1 MPVFHASS
9 CVLSVF
15 PPYYEVTGE
24 SKYVELDDIVGYY
37 RKTSQSNEVHHYPRQ
52 PIFKK
57 VSADMFLLQ
66 EPDTGDWIFA
76 EDFQGQIV
84 RARQAL
90 ANYQRYPDNTM
101 TKWKLANGF
110 WKTDIN
116 VTARQKAPNVNENE
130 TKGGTPLLRTMIP
143 KSEKDPSE
151 IFYVWI
157 YFSCGYGAGMLSV
170 AIIIVI
176 VFDFKEEEEY

>member
-9 CVLSVF
+9 CVLSGF

-90 ANYQRYPDNTM
+90 ANYQRYPDNTV
-101 TKWKLANGF
+101 TKWKLKNGL
-110 WKTDIN
+110 WNTEIK
-116 VTARQKAPNVNENE
+116 VTARQEAPNVLSRCI
-130 TKGGTPLLRTMIP
+130 GHDCG
-143 KSEKDPSE
+143 SEHSE
-151 IFYVWI
+151 
-157 YFSCGYGAGMLSV
+157 
-170 AIIIVI
+170 
-176 VFDFKEEEEY
+176 D